1 MTKTSQMKLGLL
13 ATLLVAHSALADTVT
28 WTGLGVDQNWS
39 TGNNWT
45 NETAL
50 TSGTSPSAADD
61 VRFFD
66 NAFNTP
72 TVDGAFGGT
81 ISSLRFGST
90 NNDYTTTISGAV
102 NLTGAGGLRIG
113 TPGDTASIISRTAS
127 FTGTGAL
134 NISNATANLVLNQGT
149 GASLNGS
156 HAILNL
162 QGLDAFNANLRG
174 LAIGSVNYPNTVAQR
189 NAGTLYLARTNLIV
203 LNYAVPLSV
212 YTANAAATNALEMV
226 YVGAGNNGGI
236 RSFLYLGVTNAIYVD
251 SIGIGKSKASTAAA
265 ATMAF
270 NPSFISASPV
280 AYFRGL
286 GGDNSR
292 VTWWSLGDMANAASS
307 AQHAVGSNNFAG
319 GRVDALIETLS
330 LGRDCSANHTASG
343 TTRINTGVF
352 TFDNGT
358 VNVNTLVVGNQSIG
372 PATSLTMNMGI
383 MNVSGA
389 AATLIV
395 NSNLTLASTTHS
407 GPSALGTS
415 GFLNVAG
422 GTVRANTISVGAS
435 GTNHAINLSSG
446 ATLIITNTVG
456 ATKPVRTTTLSD
468 STLTLHLSGAGP
480 VVSATNVTTG
490 GSGNTINIA
499 AATIFSSYP
508 AQIQLIKYSTLGGSG
523 HNFTLGSVPA
533 SIVGAS
539 LSNNTFNSSIDL
551 YIPTDPR
558 PIISSQPSGFA
569 GGPGSSV
576 SMTVVAAG
584 VNPLNYQWRRDGTN
598 ISDVG
603 NWSGSATDTLNITS
617 APEADS
623 GDYTV
628 VISNA
633 YGSTTSSVAT
643 VTISLNPV
651 APNMNGPNNLSVL
664 QGNTAVFSASA
675 SGFPAPDLQ
684 WFKNGVELSGE
695 TANTLTLLN
704 VQYPADQA
712 TYSLRATNSAGVASN
727 YATLTVIVPPGIAT
741 EPTNVTAAQG
751 SPASF
756 TVVATGNPAPTYQW
770 NKNGNT
776 IANAT
781 NATLSFGAVIPTDA
795 ANYAVLVSNA
805 GGATNSVTVTLTVTS
820 TSLTYTNLSPTDNAT
835 GVCYDTP
842 LYIKFNNT
850 PALGT
855 AQLRIY
861 DTNNTL
867 VDTIDLSLNGPNNG
881 QIRTIAGG
889 AYYTYPVI
897 IRSNTAAIF
906 PHLGVLSSNM
916 EYYVTMDTG
925 FFKDT
930 GGASLT
936 GISSPTAWTFTTKEV
951 GPDSSSVND
960 ITVTADGSGDFATVQ
975 GAIDWVPAG
984 NTTPRN
990 ITLKKG
996 AYEEINRIP
1005 SGKNNLTF
1013 IGEGCQES
1021 VITYANNNTF
1031 QLANAG
1037 TGSRIMF
1044 FAGGN
1049 DCTFKNIWFANST
1062 PQGGSQAESIRV
1074 QGSRNHF
1081 DNCVFTS
1088 YQDTILVNNA
1098 LVSAGYFNK
1107 CLVQGDVDFIW
1118 GSGIAFFQSCEIKA
1132 MRRSGN
1138 GTGVY
1143 TQARTDASTYGL
1155 IFADCLVSR
1164 QSNDMT
1170 GWSLG
1175 RDANTSGPNGNV
1187 AWLNC
1192 KMDAH
1197 IGNFGWT
1204 DGGLADKSTLRFW
1217 EYQSTDLNSTLL
1229 NTASRVAWSV
1239 QVDASTNA
1247 LLRNL
1252 TNTFAPVSW
1261 VPMLPTYVAC
1271 QPEDQTAYL
1280 GQTVTLVTHVG
1291 GTPEPVYQWYKGAA
1305 PVSNATNSTL
1315 TIANAQ
1321 AGDAAT
1327 YSLRA
1332 TNELGFAIS
1341 SNAVLTLVS
1350 PPSLVNPTVLGNG
1363 SVQFTFSGI
1372 SGTGYRVWAQTN
1384 VAATPITSTWT
1395 LLSSGTFGAS
1405 PVTYTD
1411 TQAPNF
1417 PQRFYLLTLP

>member
-1 MTKTSQMKLGLL
+1 MKKT
-13 ATLLVAHSALADTVT
+13 TLLLRLGTLGALLSATHAFADLQT
-28 WTGLGVDQNWS
+28 WTGLGADQNWS
-39 TGNNWT
+39 TGGNWT

-50 TSGTSPSAADD
+50 TSGAAPGATDD

-66 NAFNTP
+66 NAFVTP
-72 TVDGAFGGT
+72 TVDGLFGGT
-81 ISSLRFGST
+81 IASLRFGST
-90 NNDYTTTISGAV
+90 NNDYTLTLAGTLNI
-102 NLTGAGGLRIG
+102 TGAGGLRVG
-113 TPGDTASIISRTAS
+113 TPGDGVTTTVVRTA
-127 FTGTGAL
+127 TLTGAGGTL
-134 NISNATANLVLNQGT
+134 NLNNASANLVLNQGANT
-149 GASLNGS
+149 ANGS
-156 HAILNL
+156 RAILNL
-162 QGLDAFNANLRG
+162 EGLDNFTANLRG
-174 LAIGSVNYPNTVAQR
+174 IALGSVGYANTVAQR
-189 NAGTLYLARTNLIV
+189 NSGTLYLAKTNLIT
-203 LNYAVPLSV
+203 LSLAHPLATYV
-212 YTANAAATNALEMV
+212 TAGATTNALEMV
-226 YVGAGNNGGI
+226 QVGAGNNAGVLSTI
-236 RSFLYLGVTNAIYVD
+236 FLGQTNAIFVD
-251 SIGIGKSKASTAAA
+251 SLGIGRSKASTTSA
-265 ATMAF
+265 ATIRF
-270 NPSFISASPV
+270 NPNFTSPS
-280 AYFRGL
+280 AYFRGIA
-286 GGDNSR
+286 GDASR
-292 VTWWSLGDMANAASS
+292 VTWWSLGDMSGFASS
-307 AQHAVGSNNFAG
+307 AQHAVGTNNFSG
-319 GRVDALIETLS
+319 GTVNALVETLS
-330 LGRDCSANHTASG
+330 LGRDCTANHTASG
-343 TTRINTGVF
+343 VTRINTGVL
-352 TFDNGT
+352 TFDNGLIDANT
-358 VNVNTLVVGNQSIG
+358 VIIGNQSLG
-372 PATSLTMNMGI
+372 PNTSLTMNMGI
-383 MNVSGA
+383 VNVAGA
-389 AATLIV
+389 GATLVV
-395 NSNLTLASTTHS
+395 NSNIALAQTTHS

-415 GFLNVAG
+415 GFLNVSA
-422 GTVRANTISVGAS
+422 GTVRANSITVGAAS
-435 GTNHAINLSSG
+435 TNNAINLSSG

-456 ATKPVRTTTLSD
+456 AAKPVRTITLND
-468 STLTLHLSGAGP
+468 SALTLHLTGGGP

-490 GSGNTINIA
+490 GAGNTINVA
-499 AATIFSSYP
+499 TATIFSSYP
-508 AQIQLIKYSTLGGSG
+508 AQIQLIKYGTLGGSG
-523 HNFTLGSVPA
+523 NNFTLGSVPA
-533 SIVGAS
+533 SIVGAY

-558 PIISSQPSGFA
+558 PVISSQPSGFA
-569 GGPGSSV
+569 GGPGSLV
-576 SMTVVAAG
+576 TMTVTADG
-584 VNPLNYQWRRDGTN
+584 VNPLSYQWRRDSTN

-617 APEADS
+617 AQESDS

-628 VISNA
+628 AISNA

-643 VTISLNPV
+643 VTISLNPI
-651 APNMNGPNNLSVL
+651 APNLNGPNNQSVL
-664 QGNTAVFSASA
+664 QGNIAVFSASA

-695 TANTLTLLN
+695 NANTLTLLN

-727 YATLTVIVPPGIAT
+727 YATLTVIVPPGIVT
-741 EPTNVTAAQG
+741 EPSSQTVAQG
-751 SPASF
+751 SPAAF
-756 TVVATGNPAPTYQW
+756 TIVASGNPAPTYQW
-770 NKNGNT
+770 TKNGNA

-781 NATLSFGAVIPTDA
+781 NATLSFGAALPTDA
-795 ANYAVLVSNA
+795 ANYAVLASNA
-805 GGATNSVTVTLTVTS
+805 GGSTNSVTVTLTVTS
-820 TSLTYTNLSPTDNAT
+820 TSLTYTNLSPADDAT
-835 GVCYDTP
+835 AVCYDTP

-867 VDTIDLSLNGPNNG
+867 VDTIDLSQNGPNG
-881 QIRTIAGG
+881 TQIRTIAGT

-897 IRSNTAAIF
+897 TRSNTATIF

-916 EYYVTMDTG
+916 EYYVIMDTG

-960 ITVTADGSGDFATVQ
+960 IMVAADGSGDFATVQ

-984 NTTPRN
+984 NTTPRT

-996 AYEEINRIP
+996 AYEEVNRIP

-1021 VITYANNNTF
+1021 ILTYRNNDTVNP
-1031 QLANAG
+1031 G
-1037 TGSRIMF
+1037 TGTRIMF

-1081 DNCVFTS
+1081 DNCKFTS
-1088 YQDTILVNNA
+1088 YQDTILINNA
-1098 LVSAGYFNK
+1098 LVSAGFFNK

-1118 GSGIAFFQSCEIKA
+1118 GSGIGFFQSSEIKA
-1132 MRRSGN
+1132 MRRAGN

-1155 IFADCLVSR
+1155 IFADCLISR
-1164 QSNDMT
+1164 ETNDMT

-1175 RDANTSGPNGNV
+1175 RDANTSGPFGSV

-1192 KMDAH
+1192 RMDAH

-1217 EYQSTDLNSTLL
+1217 EYQSTDLNGTLL

-1252 TNTFAPVSW
+1252 TNTFASVSW
-1261 VPMLPTYVAC
+1261 VPMLATYVAC
-1271 QPEDQTAYL
+1271 EPTNQTAYL
-1280 GQTVTLVTHVG
+1280 GQTVTLRTAVG

-1305 PVSNATNSTL
+1305 PVSGATNSNLVLPNT
-1315 TIANAQ
+1315 Q

-1332 TNELGFAIS
+1332 TNELGYAIS
-1341 SNAVLTLVS
+1341 SNAMVTLVS
-1350 PPSLVNPTVLGNG
+1350 PPSLVTPTVLGNG
-1363 SVQFTFSGI
+1363 SAQFTFSGI
-1372 SGTGYRVWAQTN
+1372 SGTGYRIWGHTN
-1384 VAATPITSTWT
+1384 VAASPITSTWS
-1395 LLSSGTFGAS
+1395 LLSSGTFGGS

-1417 PQRFYLLTLP
+1417 PQRFYILTLP